1 MKALLFIGLLIY
13 STISNAKVTDY
24 TSNFGQCL
32 ASTAVKPVFNGIS
45 KHPFPDAIYLEA
57 DQGTIVPDGISVL
70 NGKVTIQQNQTQ
82 FNADTARFDRSTN
95 HVIAKGNVTLSTQG
109 LELKSP
115 LIKYNLNKQTGTI
128 EQAEYSMGDD
138 GVHGTSSQIQKIDK
152 DNLRLKDATYT
163 SCPVSIDSW
172 HLASSEIKLNNKT
185 QIGNAKNVTFKVGKV
200 PVFYFPW
207 LRFPLNN
214 QRFSGFL
221 TPSIRLQ
228 SNAGISIP
236 YYFNL
241 APNYDATLKLTT
253 LKHRGYQIDTELR
266 YLTKKHQGSIEYDFI
281 PKDESFNNEK
291 RDYFFVNHH
300 TTLSDMNEINLK
312 AEGVSD
318 KDFIDDSST
327 SLETSIRPALE
338 RRLEFVHNN
347 KAWHASAA
355 LEDFQVLDLADA
367 PYAKLPELKLSYTP
381 KTKPKEL
388 KVDVHSEI
396 TFFDKDDS
404 VTGTRSDLKVNL
416 SKKWGSD
423 AWYFKPKVSL
433 QHTLYSL
440 SSLDS
445 DNRNTSLSRTL
456 PTLTLDSGIFF
467 DRDIKDKY
475 VQTLEPRLFYTYTP
489 FKDQSDFPVFDTVKT
504 DFSTSNLLFR
514 ENRFTGKDRIAD
526 TNQLTFALSS
536 RIQNRQNGKEL
547 LKASIGQIINFSDR
561 KVTLPGGTIQTG
573 KRSDLVLEL
582 SGRLND
588 NFRLTSINTLN
599 SESRKASS
607 LDLRLNYKD
616 EKNRIANLS
625 FRKLDTELKQVSFST
640 FLPINDK
647 WSFVSSVD
655 QDIKNHRNLEVF
667 AGLEYQDCCWKTRL
681 VMKRYLTSDNIT
693 YETPIFLEFELK
705 GLGNIGNSATR
716 QIKDKIY
723 GYDND

>member
-1 MKALLFIGLLIY
+1 MKAPLMMGLLIH
-13 STISNAKVTDY
+13 TTLLNAEVTDY

-32 ASTAVKPVFNGIS
+32 ASTTVNASLSEINKNPS
-45 KHPFPDAIYLEA
+45 PDAIYLEA
-57 DQGTIVPDGISVL
+57 DQGTIIPDGISVL
-70 NGKVTIQQNQTQ
+70 SGNVIIQQNQTQ
-82 FNADTARFDRSTN
+82 FNADSASFDRSSN
-95 HVIAKGNVTLSTQG
+95 HVTAKGNAVLTTKELK
-109 LELKSP
+109 LKSP
-115 LIKYNLNKQTGTI
+115 LIHYDLNKQTGII
-128 EQAEYSMGDD
+128 EQAEYSMGGY
-138 GVHGTSSQIQKIDK
+138 GVHGTSSQIKKVDK

-221 TPSIRLQ
+221 SPSIRLQ

-241 APNYDATLKLTT
+241 APNYDATLKLIT
-253 LKHRGYQIDTELR
+253 LKDRGYQLDTQFR
-266 YLTKKHQGSIEYDFI
+266 YITKEHQGSIEYNFLPED
-281 PKDESFNNEK
+281 KSFNNEK
-291 RDYFFVNHH
+291 RDYFLVNHH
-300 TTLSDMNEINLK
+300 TTLSETNEINLI

-396 TFFDKDDS
+396 TFFDKDNA
-404 VTGTRSDLKVNL
+404 VAGTRSDLKVNL
-416 SKKWGSD
+416 SKKWGND

-445 DNRNTSLSRTL
+445 DNRDTSLSRTL
-456 PTLTLDSGIFF
+456 PTLSIDSGIFL
-467 DRDIKDKY
+467 DRNIKDKY

-489 FKDQSDFPVFDTVKT
+489 FKDQSDFPVFDTVRT

-536 RIQNRQNGKEL
+536 RIQNRQSGKEL
-547 LKASIGQIINFSDR
+547 IKASIGQIINFSDR

-588 NFRLTSINTLN
+588 NFRLTSVNTLN
-599 SESRKASS
+599 SENRKASS
-607 LDLRLNYKD
+607 FDLRLNYKD

-640 FLPINDK
+640 SLPINDK
-647 WSFVSSVD
+647 WSFVGSVD

-716 QIKDKIY
+716 QIQDKIY
-723 GYDND
+723 GYDD

>member
-1 MKALLFIGLLIY
+1 
-13 STISNAKVTDY
+13 
-24 TSNFGQCL
+24 
-32 ASTAVKPVFNGIS
+32 
-45 KHPFPDAIYLEA
+45 
-57 DQGTIVPDGISVL
+57 
-70 NGKVTIQQNQTQ
+70 
-82 FNADTARFDRSTN
+82 
-95 HVIAKGNVTLSTQG
+95 
-109 LELKSP
+109 
-115 LIKYNLNKQTGTI
+115 
-128 EQAEYSMGDD
+128 
-138 GVHGTSSQIQKIDK
+138 
-152 DNLRLKDATYT
+152 
-163 SCPVSIDSW
+163 
-172 HLASSEIKLNNKT
+172 
-185 QIGNAKNVTFKVGKV
+185 
-200 PVFYFPW
+200 
-207 LRFPLNN
+207 
-214 QRFSGFL
+214 
-221 TPSIRLQ
+221 
-228 SNAGISIP
+228 
-236 YYFNL
+236 
-241 APNYDATLKLTT
+241 
-253 LKHRGYQIDTELR
+253 
-266 YLTKKHQGSIEYDFI
+266 
-281 PKDESFNNEK
+281 
-291 RDYFFVNHH
+291 
-300 TTLSDMNEINLK
+300 
-312 AEGVSD
+312 
-318 KDFIDDSST
+318 
-327 SLETSIRPALE
+327 
-338 RRLEFVHNN
+338 
-347 KAWHASAA
+347 
-355 LEDFQVLDLADA
+355 
-367 PYAKLPELKLSYTP
+367 
-381 KTKPKEL
+381 
-388 KVDVHSEI
+388 
-396 TFFDKDDS
+396 
-404 VTGTRSDLKVNL
+404 
-416 SKKWGSD
+416 
-423 AWYFKPKVSL
+423 
-433 QHTLYSL
+433 
-440 SSLDS
+440 
-445 DNRNTSLSRTL
+445 
-456 PTLTLDSGIFF
+456 LDSGIFF

-514 ENRFTGKDRIAD
+514 ENRFTGKDRIAV